1 MVLRERS
8 GQVVASGDV
17 MKRVRYIAGVLCTL
31 PCLAAAIFCV
41 LVGAIGWAVR
51 LAEPF
56 RRAVERTWTS
66 DGFMVAVGSQ
76 VVCWVGYAWEQASVV
91 AVSSGHEESKRHV
104 FWAATSTSGKLVDL
118 SVRDEGSAWFYV
130 AGPPVPWTSPEVG
143 ARVVAQTMK
152 RELKVVC
159 RDKADGCLAIFES
172 DPSIKVRLRRE
183 DEMTGRWFRV
193 VNPLKEVRA

>member
-1 MVLRERS
+1 
-8 GQVVASGDV
+8 

-41 LVGAIGWAVR
+41 LVGLVFDRAIGWSVR

-91 AVSSGHEESKRHV
+91 AVSSGPEASKRHV

-118 SVRDEGSAWFYV
+118 SVCDEGSAWFYV

-183 DEMTGRWFRV
+183 DEMIGRWFRV